1 MPGTRRIP
9 YLVPGDQLLQQLPEW
24 LLLELV
30 SLARLRAHFDRCTDA
45 STNAKPYTGTDTDT
59 NASTDTGTNASTDTG
74 TDTDTNTSTD
84 TVANTIADTVTT
96 DSKPNAVICESGRRG
111 PG

>member
-59 NASTDTGTNASTDTG
+59 NASTDTGADAI
-74 TDTDTNTSTD
+74 
-84 TVANTIADTVTT
+84 ANTT
-96 DSKPNAVICESGRRG
+96 DSKPNAVVCESGRRG
-111 PG
+111 PGE

>member
-1 MPGTRRIP
+1 MSGTRRIRSP
-9 YLVPGDQLLQQLPEW
+9 FLFLHLDRDQLLQQLPKW

-59 NASTDTGTNASTDTG
+59 NASTNTSPYTGAD
-74 TDTDTNTSTD
+74 TSTD
-84 TVANTIADTVTT
+84 TVANAIANTT
-96 DSKPNAVICESGRRG
+96 DSKPNAVVCESGRRG
-111 PG
+111 PGE